1 MILGSCF
8 VLYEAI
14 DLFQCYFFQPYHH
27 INHITLINDEYNEN
41 NTETNIDNNIVV
53 LKEMGGESDTEKDN
67 TLSITQSFDKK
78 VYSIYR
84 E

>member
-14 DLFQCYFFQPYHH
+14 DLFQGYFFQPHH
-27 INHITLINDEYNEN
+27 QINHIQLTNDEYNDN
-41 NTETNIDNNIVV
+41 STETNIDNNIVV
-53 LKEMGGESDTEKDN
+53 IKEMGCENDTDKDN
-67 TLSITQSFDKK
+67 TLSITQSIDKN